1 MVHVFFYAD
10 IVLAVGDKCG
20 QNHQLITKK
29 GSNGDKCGQ
38 NHQLITI
45 KESNGDKCGQN
56 HQLITISIT
65 NYHSHFNILKI
76 QKNRKA

>member
-20 QNHQLITKK
+20 QKHRLITKK
-29 GSNGDKCGQ
+29 WSD
-38 NHQLITI
+38 
-45 KESNGDKCGQN
+45 SDKCGQN